1 MNDWKAMN
9 SGEDVTLPRSFRV
22 TLRRRSGELVSEIVT
37 IEAEAVRA
45 HAAAGPLSNRLLSHA
60 LSAALSAHADAELV
74 GSIERVHHS
83 EGGRS

>member
-1 MNDWKAMN
+1 MTNWIALN
-9 SGEDVTLPRSFRV
+9 EAEDLTLPRSFRL
-22 TLRRRSGELVSEIVT
+22 TLRRRTGELVSEIVT

-74 GSIERVHHS
+74 GSIERVLH
-83 EGGRS
+83 